1 MGNVSK
7 TALFVSTISRQHDV
21 FMGSLYSVFCVLSLL
36 GNGMLL
42 FVAYRKRSSL
52 KPAEF
57 FVVNLSV
64 SDLGMTLS
72 LFPLAIP
79 SALAHRWLFG
89 EVVCLCYAMCGVL
102 FGLCSL
108 TNLTAL
114 SSVCCLKVCFPNYGN
129 KFSSNHACV
138 MVAGVW
144 CYASVFAVGPL
155 ARWGSFGPE
164 PYGTACCINW
174 YYPSH
179 DVLAMSYIISLFIF
193 CYVLP
198 CTITILSYTLIL
210 LTVRGSRQAVKQ
222 HVSPQTKVTNAH
234 TLIVKLS
241 VAVCIGFLTAWS
253 PYAVVAMW
261 AAFSAN
267 EQVPPTAFALA
278 AIFAKSSTI
287 CNPMVY
293 LLFKPNFRKSLSQD
307 TRSIRHR
314 ICLSHSK
321 ASPTAQIKGHQGQSS
336 QTCNKKDASNSTPFS
351 SSQPESYGACV
362 HHADTQRHFQHP
374 STQTTA
380 CVLEG
385 TVQPEITVRQ
395 LTENMYNDLL

>member
-1 MGNVSK
+1 MMGNVSK

-72 LFPLAIP
+72 VFPLAIP
-79 SALAHRWLFG
+79 SALAHR
-89 EVVCLCYAMCGVL
+89 
-102 FGLCSL
+102 
-108 TNLTAL
+108 
-114 SSVCCLKVCFPNYGN
+114 
-129 KFSSNHACV
+129 
-138 MVAGVW
+138 
-144 CYASVFAVGPL
+144 
-155 ARWGSFGPE
+155 
-164 PYGTACCINW
+164 

-198 CTITILSYTLIL
+198 CTIIFLSYTFIL
-210 LTVRGSRQAVKQ
+210 LTVRRSRQAVKQ

-234 TLIVKLS
+234 TLIGKLS

-267 EQVPPTAFALA
+267 EQVPPTSFALA
-278 AIFAKSSTI
+278 AIFAKSSTLY
-287 CNPMVY
+287 NPMVY

-321 ASPTAQIKGHQGQSS
+321 ASPTARTKGRQGQSS
-336 QTCNKKDASNSTPFS
+336 QTCNKKDATNSTPFS

-362 HHADTQRHFQHP
+362 HYADTQQPFQHP
-374 STQTTA
+374 STQTTV
-380 CVLEG
+380 CVQEG
-385 TVQPEITVRQ
+385 TVQTEIIMRE
-395 LTENMYNDLL
+395 LTEKMHNDLL

>member
-89 EVVCLCYAMCGVL
+89 EVVCQCYAMCGVL

-114 SSVCCLKVCFPNYGN
+114 SSVCCFKVCFPNYGN

-144 CYASVFAVGPL
+144 CYASLFAVGPL

-179 DVLAMSYIISLFIF
+179 NVLAMSYIISLFIF

-198 CTITILSYTLIL
+198 CTIIILSYTFIL

-278 AIFAKSSTI
+278 AIFAKSSTLY
-287 CNPMVY
+287 NPMVY

-321 ASPTAQIKGHQGQSS
+321 ASPTERTKGRQGQRS

-362 HHADTQRHFQHP
+362 HYADAQQPFQHP
-374 STQTTA
+374 STQTAA
-380 CVLEG
+380 CFLEG
-385 TVQPEITVRQ
+385 TVQTEITM
-395 LTENMYNDLL
+395 TEKIYNDLL